1 MEGSIASRAR
11 LPRAT
16 QMAVATLDTNP
27 RMRRPPREP
36 VQPPSPFHQLV
47 VTLATGKWLLLAVAL
62 LGGILAGLAGFT
74 RPVLFEATTQIIIDA
89 PSTGTS
95 NATATAQDSLDSSI
109 DDHLTMLSSQAH
121 LRRVLAAL
129 RQPQAADIAAKSGI
143 SAVPPTGSSFVGNL
157 LNGVLYALVLFACLE
172 AFGTSLNFWTVLA
185 LNILVGTIASLIPVP
200 GGGTAV
206 GSVGMTGAL
215 TAVGVPTEVAVAAVL
230 ANQLVANFIPAF
242 PGWFATSDLIDHDYM

>member
-36 VQPPSPFHQLV
+36 APPPSPLHQLV

-89 PSTGTS
+89 PSTGTA
-95 NATATAQDSLDSSI
+95 NATATA
-109 DDHLTMLSSQAH
+109 
-121 LRRVLAAL
+121 
-129 RQPQAADIAAKSGI
+129 
-143 SAVPPTGSSFVGNL
+143 
-157 LNGVLYALVLFACLE
+157 
-172 AFGTSLNFWTVLA
+172 
-185 LNILVGTIASLIPVP
+185 
-200 GGGTAV
+200 
-206 GSVGMTGAL
+206 
-215 TAVGVPTEVAVAAVL
+215 
-230 ANQLVANFIPAF
+230 
-242 PGWFATSDLIDHDYM
+242 